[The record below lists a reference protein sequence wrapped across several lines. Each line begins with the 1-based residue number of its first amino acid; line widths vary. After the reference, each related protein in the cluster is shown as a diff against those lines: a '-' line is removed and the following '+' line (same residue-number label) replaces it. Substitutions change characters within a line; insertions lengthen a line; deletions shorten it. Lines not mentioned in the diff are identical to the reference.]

1 MDDGLVRHGHKSQS
15 RAVYVLILVV
25 MDDGL
30 VQGEN
35 PCIWKH
41 YVLS

>member
-30 VQGEN
+30 VPYN
-35 PCIWKH
+35 I
-41 YVLS
+41 